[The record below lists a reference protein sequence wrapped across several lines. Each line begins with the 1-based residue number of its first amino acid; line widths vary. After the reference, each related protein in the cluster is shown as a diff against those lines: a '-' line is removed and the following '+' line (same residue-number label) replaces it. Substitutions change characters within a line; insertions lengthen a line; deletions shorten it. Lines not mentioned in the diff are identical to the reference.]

1 MGKVKEL
8 LIFIRNAMAFT
19 FSWLVICS
27 VLFSLLTGNK
37 SLSIAFL
44 LKLFVL
50 CLLAVVA
57 FGLCFL
63 TKKMQKKGFIFS
75 LSVFYA
81 LIVPTEIV
89 MFYLMGMFK
98 DKGNILFWGI
108 FATAVILS
116 YIACLII
123 DRLIMRKRSDEYTK
137 KILEYKEA
145 K

>member
-116 YIACLII
+116 YIVCLII

-137 KILEYKEA
+137 KIIEYKEA